1 LHRRLHN
8 PRPVPR
14 LLVINPN
21 TTVSVTE
28 LVARHVASTLG
39 PGFDLVPA
47 TGRFGC
53 AYIAS
58 EACFAI
64 GAHAALDCFAA
75 HHQGC
80 DGVLLACFGDPGL
93 FALRELSTVPV
104 VGLAEASMK
113 EAAASAGR
121 FSIVTG
127 GARWK
132 PMLERFAAEIGLAG
146 SLVSV
151 RTVAPSGAQI
161 AADPDAALALL
172 AESCGA
178 AAAEDGAGAV
188 ILGGAGLAGLAA
200 RIQAR
205 VPVPVLDSVIVGAR
219 RIAAVLQ
226 TPPPPPAPPEP
237 VPTAGIDA
245 KLRGLLS

>member
-1 LHRRLHN
+1 MKQ
-8 PRPVPR
+8 PGVPR
-14 LLVINPN
+14 VLVINPN
-21 TTVSVTE
+21 TTASITE

-39 PGFDLVPA
+39 PAFELVPA

-64 GAHAALDCFAA
+64 GAHAALDCFARSGA
-75 HHQGC
+75 GC

-93 FALRELSTVPV
+93 FALRELSRVPV
-104 VGLAEASMK
+104 VGLAEASMQ
-113 EAAASAGR
+113 EAAATAGR
-121 FSIVTG
+121 FAIVTG

-146 SLVSV
+146 ALASV

-161 AADPDAALALL
+161 AADPDAALAML
-172 AESCGA
+172 AESCRA

-200 RIQAR
+200 RIRDR
-205 VPVPVLDSVIVGAR
+205 VPVPVLDSVIAGAY
-219 RIAAVLQ
+219 RIAAALRK
-226 TPPPPPAPPEP
+226 PPPTPVPADP
-237 VPTAGIDA
+237 VPTTGIDA